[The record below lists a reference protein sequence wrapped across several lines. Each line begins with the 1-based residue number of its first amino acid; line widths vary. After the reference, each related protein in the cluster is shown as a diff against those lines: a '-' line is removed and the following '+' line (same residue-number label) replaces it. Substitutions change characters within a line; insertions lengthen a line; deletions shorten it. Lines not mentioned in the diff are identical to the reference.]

1 MEPGT
6 LDIRITQGDTW
17 NYEYIVV
24 LDPEDNLIDLSEKEL
39 KMQIRENYGSKVLL
53 ELSTTNNKIIV
64 TNGVYEG
71 EWEEKEY
78 TKDQVVKYND
88 IYYICILDTDDK
100 QTPEDTEF
108 WAIFKHILFNVSST
122 DTKNL
127 VAGSF
132 IYDLEINDNT
142 VSPKIQTKLLKGKFV
157 NSPEVTI

>member
-17 NYEYIVV
+17 NYEYLVV
-24 LDPEDNLIDLSEKEL
+24 FDPEDNLIDLSEKEL
-39 KMQIRENYGSKVLL
+39 KMQVRDNYGSKVLL
-53 ELSTTNNKIIV
+53 ELSTTNSKIIV
-64 TNGVYEG
+64 TNGIYVG
-71 EWEEKEY
+71 DWEELNY
-78 TKDQVVKYND
+78 TEGQVVKYND
-88 IYYICILDTDDK
+88 IYYICIMDTDDK
-100 QTPEDTEF
+100 QTPEDTKF
-108 WAIFKHILFNVSST
+108 WGLFKHILFNVSST